1 MDLIARILLSPFVTG
16 AGAGWLV
23 LHPFAMVAVGGP
35 GSGMGTAGPTGA
47 FHLSMLPMAA
57 AFAALG
63 AVLAWAFHLADPAR
77 RRRADETH
85 GPTGGRGD
93 PLLRTCMYCKAIP
106 VPGRDGKEHWLP
118 LEQALFQT
126 YHITFSHGICPHCM
140 SAVVEPELRALRERL
155 PSSAETR
162 SYGSRLAA
170 SEKRR

>member
-1 MDLIARILLSPFVTG
+1 MDLIGRILLSPFVTG

-35 GSGMGTAGPTGA
+35 GTGMGAAGPTGA

-63 AVLAWAFHLADPAR
+63 AVLAWAFHLAGPAR
-77 RRRADETH
+77 RRLRDEPC
-85 GPTGGRGD
+85 GPTGDRGD
-93 PLLRTCMYCKAIP
+93 SLLRTCMHCKAIP
-106 VPGRDGKEHWLP
+106 VSGDDGREHWLP

-140 SAVVEPELRALRERL
+140 SAVVEPELRALRERH
-155 PSSAETR
+155 PSSTGTR
-162 SYGSRLAA
+162 SCGSRLAA
-170 SEKRR
+170 SGKRG